1 MWRFWAA
8 LTFYTTLPL
17 GRSGNLDFSGIAAWL
32 PAVGLVIGG
41 ILCLIGMSLWA
52 FPAPVRAALLLAVWV
67 LLTGGLHLDGVA
79 DTADGLAI
87 NIHKDGREEPQ
98 EIIHESKAELGAKGS
113 CRRLEVMQDS
123 HTGAYG
129 VMALILL
136 LLLKFAA
143 LSSLQAWPVL
153 LLAPAWGRWGQ
164 LLAIAFYPYLRQQGS
179 GRFLKESTSFPT
191 ALWSGTAL
199 LLGLTLGLAWARI
212 LNWQVALVW
221 TMGVAIG
228 AIGVGYWIHR
238 QLGGHTGDTYG
249 ATVEW
254 TEAIALL
261 WGSLFWSGS

>member
-1 MWRFWAA
+1 MRRFWAA

-17 GRSGNLDFSGIAAWL
+17 GRSENLEFTGIAAWL

-41 ILCLIGMSLWA
+41 ILCLIGIPLRV
-52 FPAPVRAALLLAVWV
+52 FPDPVRAALLLAVWV

-87 NIHKDGREEPQ
+87 NIHQETLPSEAEPGVQ
-98 EIIHESKAELGAKGS
+98 GS
-113 CRRLEVMQDS
+113 RRRLEVMQDS

-143 LSSLQAWPVL
+143 LTHLRVGPWL
-153 LLAPAWGRWGQ
+153 LLVPAWGRWGQ
-164 LLAIAFYPYLRQQGS
+164 LLAVALYPYLRQQGS
-179 GRFLKESTSFPT
+179 GRFLKESTPFPA
-191 ALWSGTAL
+191 ALWPGTAL
-199 LLGLTLGLAWARI
+199 LLGLTAGLAWAGI
-212 LNWQVALVW
+212 LNGQLVWLW
-221 TMGVAIG
+221 TMGAATG
-228 AIGVGYWIHR
+228 AVGVGYWINR

-249 ATVEW
+249 ATLEW
-254 TEAIALL
+254 SEAIALL